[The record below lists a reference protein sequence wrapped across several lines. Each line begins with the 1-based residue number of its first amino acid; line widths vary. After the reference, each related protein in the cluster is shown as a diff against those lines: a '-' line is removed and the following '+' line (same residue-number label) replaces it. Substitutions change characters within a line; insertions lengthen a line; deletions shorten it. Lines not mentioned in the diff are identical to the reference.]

1 MISKAASSHE
11 NVSDV
16 DNVTNLPVNNSE
28 NRTRR
33 DGNLIMNNIVSLL
46 PNMVDRW
53 LRCNNPQQGC
63 LINIGSPPL

>member
-46 PNMVDRW
+46 PNMVDR
-53 LRCNNPQQGC
+53 
-63 LINIGSPPL
+63 